1 MIPTSLKDIPSIDN
15 VLKELDGRIDIHED
29 YLKLIIIKEVDIL
42 RYKIKQ
48 KELYLTKKE
57 LLYSIIK
64 SIKKKS
70 KYSLSNLINGT
81 GIVLHTGLGRAP
93 FNSYMLRNVA
103 DRLEGYSN
111 LEFDLFNG
119 QRGDRQDHI
128 KDHLSAI
135 CGSESGI
142 VVNNNAGAVML
153 VINEIARGG
162 EVICSRGQLVE
173 IGGSFRIPDIINKSG
188 GILKEVGT
196 TNRTHLEDYEHA
208 INPNTKLILQVH
220 TSNYVV
226 KGYTKSVELSKLI
239 KLGKKY
245 KIPVISDWG
254 SGSFLN
260 MRKYILSKEL
270 PIKKIIKE
278 GPDLIT
284 FSGDKLIG
292 GPQSGLIVGKRKWI
306 KAIKSNTLY
315 RTLRCNKVTIALLEE
330 VLRTYKSKT
339 FKKDNL
345 SLTLLT
351 STQKEIK
358 ERARYILDL
367 INHKQIQKYN
377 IKLIKS
383 EVEAGS
389 GSLPEKKIKSMA
401 FKFEPINITA
411 EELACKFRLASF
423 PVVGYIS
430 KNIFYIDLK
439 AVIPTQISQ
448 LVKTINKL

>member
-411 EELACKFRLASF
+411 EKLACKFRLASF

>member
-111 LEFDLFNG
+111 LEFDLYNG

-411 EELACKFRLASF
+411 EELACKFRLASY

>member
-128 KDHLSAI
+128 KDYLSAI

>member
-411 EELACKFRLASF
+411 EELACKFRLASY